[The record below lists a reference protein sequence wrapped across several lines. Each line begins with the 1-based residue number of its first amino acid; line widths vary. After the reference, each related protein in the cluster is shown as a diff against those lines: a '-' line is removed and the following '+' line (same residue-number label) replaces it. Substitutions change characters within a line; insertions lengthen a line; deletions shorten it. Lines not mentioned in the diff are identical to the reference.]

1 MKGLRKDRE
10 MTPAKALRE
19 WIKREKNREGTL
31 SLPLYMGASCMA
43 FGVFVST
50 GEWFE
55 NLFGPYY
62 FFTPSLPMDV
72 VFGASYAAYIGL
84 LLMSFFDFWRGF
96 KMRRRLGIKVDPLRR
111 LIVFAVVLL
120 GTYGGIT
127 YLYEDLIETR
137 FANGAAHIA
146 IGIIVPMAFVLYSI
160 LSGLLE
166 VKGVIEA
173 AVQRGILAVRNGQ
186 LEAVEDESER
196 VR

>member
-1 MKGLRKDRE
+1 

-19 WIKREKNREGTL
+19 WLKREKNREGTL
-31 SLPLYMGASCMA
+31 SLPLYLGACCLA
-43 FGVFVST
+43 LGVFVGT

-55 NLFGPYY
+55 NVFGPYY

-84 LLMSFFDFWRGF
+84 LLMSFFDIWRGF
-96 KMRRRLGIKVDPLRR
+96 KMRRRLGIIVDPLRR

-146 IGIIVPMAFVLYSI
+146 IGIIVPMAFVLYNI

-173 AVQRGILAVRNGQ
+173 AVQHGILTVRNGQ
-186 LEAVEDESER
+186 LEAVEDESESAC
-196 VR
+196 